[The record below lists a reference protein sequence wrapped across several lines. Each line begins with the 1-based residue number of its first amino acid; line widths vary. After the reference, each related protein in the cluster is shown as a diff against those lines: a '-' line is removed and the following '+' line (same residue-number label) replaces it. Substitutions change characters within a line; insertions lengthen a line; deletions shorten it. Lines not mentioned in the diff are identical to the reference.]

1 MARLAD
7 RVALVTGAGRP
18 GNIGLA
24 VCEAF
29 LREGATGVVATDLRT
44 EDAAAITES
53 FVNGFDPDR
62 FLFLEHDVTSEASW
76 RHVLDITLDR
86 FNGLDVLV
94 NNAGIAI
101 RGSTTTLSL
110 DDFRKVMAVNL
121 DGAFLGTKLCAPL
134 LAQRARRH
142 AGGAAIINVSSMAG
156 YMPNG
161 HNVVYHTSK
170 SALRMLTMCTS
181 KELGPQGIRVNSI
194 HPGPI
199 VTPLLREAFAGY
211 ARAGMYASAEEAE
224 AQITASSPLNVTGRP
239 EDMAHLFVYLA
250 SDEARFVTGTA
261 VAHDGG
267 VGTMF

>member
-1 MARLAD
+1 MARLTD
-7 RVALVTGAGRP
+7 RVAIVTGAGRP

-29 LREGATGVVATDLRT
+29 LREGASGVVATDMRT
-44 EDAAAITES
+44 EDAAAIAA
-53 FVNGFDPDR
+53 GFADGYDPGR
-62 FLFLEHDVTSEASW
+62 FLFLDHDVTSEADW
-76 RHVLDITLDR
+76 RRVLDLTLDR
-86 FNGLDVLV
+86 FGGLDVLV

-101 RGSTTTLSL
+101 RGSTATLAL

-121 DGAFLGTKLCAPL
+121 DGAFLGTRVCAP
-134 LAQRARRH
+134 AMAARARRH
-142 AGGAAIINVSSMAG
+142 AGGAAIVNVSSMAG

-161 HNVVYHTSK
+161 HNVAYHCSK

-211 ARAGMYASAEEAE
+211 ARAGMYASTEEAE
-224 AQITASSPLNVTGRP
+224 AQITASSPLGVTGRP

-250 SDEARFVTGTA
+250 SDDARFVTGTA
-261 VAHDGG
+261 IAHDGG
-267 VGTMF
+267 VGSVF

>member
-7 RVALVTGAGRP
+7 RIAIVTGAGRP

-29 LREGATGVVATDLRT
+29 LREGATGVVATDMRT
-44 EDAAAITES
+44 EDAAEIAA
-53 FVNGFDPDR
+53 GFDEGYPDR
-62 FLFLEHDVTSEASW
+62 FVFLEHDVTSEESW
-76 RHVLDITLDR
+76 RHVLDITHDR
-86 FNGLDVLV
+86 FGGLDVLV

-101 RGSTTTLSL
+101 GGGTQTLTL
-110 DDFRKVMAVNL
+110 EDFHKVMAVNL
-121 DGAFLGTKLCAPL
+121 DGAFLGTKVCGPA
-134 LAQRARRH
+134 LAARARRH

-161 HNVVYHTSK
+161 HNVAYHASK
-170 SALRMLTMCTS
+170 SALRMLTMCCS
-181 KELGPQGIRVNSI
+181 KELGSRGIRVNSV

-199 VTPLLREAFAGY
+199 VTPLLREAFGRY
-211 ARAGMYASAEEAE
+211 AKAGMYASAEDAE
-224 AQITASSPLNVTGRP
+224 AQITASSPLGVTGRP

-250 SDEARFVTGTA
+250 SDDARFVTGTA

-267 VGTMF
+267 VGTVF

>member
-1 MARLAD
+1 MARLVD
-7 RVALVTGAGRP
+7 RIAIVTGAGRP

-29 LREGATGVVATDLRT
+29 LREGATGVVATDMRT
-44 EDAAAITES
+44 EDAAQIAANFED
-53 FVNGFDPDR
+53 GYPDR
-62 FLFLEHDVTSEASW
+62 FVFLEHDVTSEDGW
-76 RHVLDITLDR
+76 RHVLDVTQDR
-86 FNGLDVLV
+86 FGGLDILV

-101 RGSTTTLSL
+101 GGGTATLAL

-121 DGAFLGTKLCAPL
+121 DGAFLGTKLCAP
-134 LAQRARRH
+134 AMAARARRH
-142 AGGAAIINVSSMAG
+142 AGGAAIINVSSMSS

-161 HNVVYHTSK
+161 HNVAYHASK

-181 KELGPQGIRVNSI
+181 KELGPQGIRVNSV

-199 VTPLLREAFAGY
+199 VTPLLREAFVRY
-211 ARAGMYASAEEAE
+211 AKAGMYATPEEAE
-224 AQITASSPLNVTGRP
+224 AQITASSPLGVTGRP

-267 VGTMF
+267 VGSVF

>member
-7 RVALVTGAGRP
+7 RVAIVTGAGRP

-29 LREGATGVVATDLRT
+29 LREGAAGVVATDLRT
-44 EDAAAITES
+44 EDAAAIAA
-53 FVNGFDPDR
+53 GFDAGYPDR
-62 FLFLEHDVTSEASW
+62 FLFLEHDVASEASW
-76 RHVLDITLDR
+76 RHVIDVTLDR
-86 FNGLDVLV
+86 FDGLDVLV

-101 RGSTTTLSL
+101 AGGTATLAL
-110 DDFRKVMAVNL
+110 DDLRKVMAVNH

-134 LAQRARRH
+134 LAARARRH
-142 AGGAAIINVSSMAG
+142 AGGAAIINVSSMAA

-161 HNVVYHTSK
+161 HNVAYHTSK

-199 VTPLLREAFAGY
+199 VTPLLREAFVRY
-211 ARAGMYASAEEAE
+211 ANAGMYASAEEAE

-250 SDEARFVTGTA
+250 SDESRFVTGA
-261 VAHDGG
+261 AIHHDGG
-267 VGTMF
+267 VGSVF

>member
-7 RVALVTGAGRP
+7 RIAIVTGAGRP

-29 LREGATGVVATDLRT
+29 LREGATGVVATDMRT
-44 EDAAAITES
+44 EDAAQISAA
-53 FVNGFDPDR
+53 FDDGYPDR
-62 FLFLEHDVTSEASW
+62 FVFLEHDVTSEASW
-76 RHVLDITLDR
+76 RHVLDITQDR

-101 RGSTTTLSL
+101 GGGTATLPL
-110 DDFRKVMAVNL
+110 EDFRKVMAVNL
-121 DGAFLGTKLCAPL
+121 DGAFLGTKLCAP
-134 LAQRARRH
+134 AMAARARRH
-142 AGGAAIINVSSMAG
+142 AGGAAIINVSSMSS

-161 HNVVYHTSK
+161 HNVAYHASK
-170 SALRMLTMCTS
+170 SALRMLTMCAS
-181 KELGPQGIRVNSI
+181 KELGAQGIRVNSV

-199 VTPLLREAFAGY
+199 VTPLLREAFGRY
-211 ARAGMYASAEEAE
+211 AKAGMYASVEDAE
-224 AQITASSPLNVTGRP
+224 AQITASSPLGVTGRP

-250 SDEARFVTGTA
+250 SDDARFVTGTA

-267 VGTMF
+267 VGTVF